1 MALFH
6 RRQAITPLEPEPIP
20 VPRPSIDGWTLAG
33 TSLVAKLS
41 KPDLRE
47 LEILLHGIAVSAD
60 TPYTY
65 ERAAILL
72 ERAGEPGPAISV
84 CDVWL
89 SLPAGSSRRSNIS
102 NGLARSPACC
112 RIPRAASSSARDAR
126 SEGSRSSAPTIASA
140 SVRPDAESI

>member
-6 RRQAITPLEPEPIP
+6 RRQASQPIEPAPIP
-20 VPRPSIDGWTLAG
+20 VPRPSIDGWTLAD

-47 LEILLHGIAVSAD
+47 LEILLHGIAVAAE

-72 ERAGEPGPAISV
+72 ERAGEPGPAMSV
-84 CDVWL
+84 CDAWL
-89 SLPAGSSRRSNIS
+89 AQPAAKWPEYIHHSRAIDKRRSR
-102 NGLARSPACC
+102 LRT
-112 RIPRAASSSARDAR
+112 R
-126 SEGSRSSAPTIASA
+126 APTAEAS
-140 SVRPDAESI
+140 

>member
-6 RRQAITPLEPEPIP
+6 RRQASSPVGPAPIP

-65 ERAAILL
+65 DRAAILL
-72 ERAGEPGPAISV
+72 ERAGEPGPAMSV
-84 CDVWL
+84 CDAWL
-89 SLPAGSSRRSNIS
+89 AHPAAKWPEYVHHSRAIDKRRSRLRTRQS
-102 NGLARSPACC
+102 TAE
-112 RIPRAASSSARDAR
+112 AS
-126 SEGSRSSAPTIASA
+126 
-140 SVRPDAESI
+140 

>member
-6 RRQAITPLEPEPIP
+6 RRQASTPLEPEPIP

-72 ERAGEPGPAISV
+72 ERAGEQGPAISV
-84 CDVWL
+84 CDAWL
-89 SLPAGSSRRSNIS
+89 AQPAAKWPEYVHHTRAIDKRRSR
-102 NGLARSPACC
+102 LRT
-112 RIPRAASSSARDAR
+112 RASTAEAS
-126 SEGSRSSAPTIASA
+126 
-140 SVRPDAESI
+140 

>member
-6 RRQAITPLEPEPIP
+6 RRQASPPVEPAPIP

-72 ERAGEPGPAISV
+72 ERAGEPGPAVSV
-84 CDVWL
+84 CDAWL
-89 SLPAGSSRRSNIS
+89 AHPAAKWPEYVHHSRAIDKRRSRLRTRQS
-102 NGLARSPACC
+102 TAE
-112 RIPRAASSSARDAR
+112 AS
-126 SEGSRSSAPTIASA
+126 
-140 SVRPDAESI
+140 

>member
-6 RRQAITPLEPEPIP
+6 RRQAIPPVEPAPIP

-47 LEILLHGIAVSAD
+47 LEILLHGIAVAAD

-72 ERAGEPGPAISV
+72 ERAGEPGPAMSV
-84 CDVWL
+84 CDAWL
-89 SLPAGSSRRSNIS
+89 AHPAAKWPEYVHHSRAIDKRRSRLRTRQS
-102 NGLARSPACC
+102 TAE
-112 RIPRAASSSARDAR
+112 AS
-126 SEGSRSSAPTIASA
+126 
-140 SVRPDAESI
+140 

>member
-6 RRQAITPLEPEPIP
+6 RRQASQPVEPAPIP

-33 TSLVAKLS
+33 TSLAAKLA

-47 LEILLHGIAVSAD
+47 LEILLHGIAVNAE

-72 ERAGEPGPAISV
+72 ERAGEPGPAMSV
-84 CDVWL
+84 CDAWL
-89 SLPAGSSRRSNIS
+89 ALPAARWPEYVHHSRAIEKRRSRLRTRQS
-102 NGLARSPACC
+102 TAE
-112 RIPRAASSSARDAR
+112 AS
-126 SEGSRSSAPTIASA
+126 
-140 SVRPDAESI
+140 